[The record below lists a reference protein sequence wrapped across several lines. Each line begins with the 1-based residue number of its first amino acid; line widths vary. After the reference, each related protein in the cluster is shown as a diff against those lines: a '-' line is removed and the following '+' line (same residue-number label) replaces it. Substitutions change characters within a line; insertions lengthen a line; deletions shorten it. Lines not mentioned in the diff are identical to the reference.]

1 MNEFKFVKS
10 DSMKVDVLPSQE
22 GELCTKETIAD
33 ICKSETVIAFDVYRT
48 GTLVGFALLKKYDE
62 NGYFL
67 WNYVIDAKYQNR
79 GFGTEILRELISI
92 MRDEYGADELSTT
105 YIFGNGHAKHVYE
118 KVGFIETDVVDEP
131 DCHEV
136 NMELVINKA

>member
-10 DSMKVDVLPSQE
+10 NSMKVDVLPSQE

-33 ICKSETVIAFDVYRT
+33 ICKSETVVAFDVYRE
-48 GTLVGFALLKKYDE
+48 GTLVGFALLRKYDE
-62 NGYFL
+62 TGYFL
-67 WNYVIDAKYQNR
+67 WNYAIDAKYQNR

-105 YIFGNGHAKHVYE
+105 YIFGNEHAKHVYE

>member
-1 MNEFKFVKS
+1 MNEFEFAKS

-33 ICKSETVIAFDVYRT
+33 ICKSETVVAFDVYRK
-48 GTLVGFALLKKYDE
+48 GTLVGFALLRKYDE

-67 WNYVIDAKYQNR
+67 WNYAIDAKYQNR

-105 YIFGNGHAKHVYE
+105 YIFGNEHAKHVYE

>member
-1 MNEFKFVKS
+1 MNEFEFAKS
-10 DSMKVDVLPSQE
+10 DSMKVDVFPSQE

-33 ICKSETVIAFDVYRT
+33 ICKSETVVAFDVYRE
-48 GTLVGFALLKKYDE
+48 GTLVGFALLRKYDE

-67 WNYVIDAKYQNR
+67 WNYAIDAKYQNR

-105 YIFGNGHAKHVYE
+105 YIFGNEHAKHVYE

>member
-48 GTLVGFALLKKYDE
+48 GTLVGFALLRKYDE

-67 WNYVIDAKYQNR
+67 WNYAIDAKYQNR

>member
-1 MNEFKFVKS
+1 MSKYEFVKS
-10 DSMKVDVLPSQE
+10 NSMKVDVLPSQE
-22 GELCTKETIAD
+22 GELCTKETIAH
-33 ICKSETVIAFDVYRT
+33 ICKSETVVAFDVYRA
-48 GTLVGFALLKKYDE
+48 GTLVGFALLRKYDE

-67 WNYVIDAKYQNR
+67 WNYAIDAKYQNR

-92 MRDEYGADELSTT
+92 MRDEYGADELVTT
-105 YIFGNGHAKHVYE
+105 YIFGNEHAKHVYE

-136 NMELVINKA
+136 NMALAINKA

>member
-1 MNEFKFVKS
+1 MSEFEFVKS

-22 GELCTKETIAD
+22 GELCTKEAIAD
-33 ICKSETVIAFDVYRT
+33 ICKSETVVAFDVYRA
-48 GTLVGFALLKKYDE
+48 GTLVGFALLRKYDE

-67 WNYVIDAKYQNR
+67 WNYAIDAKYQNR

-92 MRDEYGADELSTT
+92 MRDEYGADELVTT
-105 YIFGNGHAKHVYE
+105 YIFGNEHAKHVYE

-136 NMELVINKA
+136 NMALAINKA

>member
-1 MNEFKFVKS
+1 MNKFEFVKS

-33 ICKSETVIAFDVYRT
+33 ICKRETVIAFDIYMS
-48 GTLVGFALLKKYDE
+48 GEAVGFALFDKYNE

-67 WNYVIDAKYQNR
+67 WNYAIDAKYQNK
-79 GFGTEILRELISI
+79 GLGTEILMELIQI
-92 MRDEYGADELSTT
+92 MHDEYGADELTTT
-105 YIFGNGHAKHVYE
+105 YIFGNEHAKHVYE
-118 KVGFIETDVVDEP
+118 KAGFIETDVVDEP

-136 NMELVINKA
+136 NMTLAINKA